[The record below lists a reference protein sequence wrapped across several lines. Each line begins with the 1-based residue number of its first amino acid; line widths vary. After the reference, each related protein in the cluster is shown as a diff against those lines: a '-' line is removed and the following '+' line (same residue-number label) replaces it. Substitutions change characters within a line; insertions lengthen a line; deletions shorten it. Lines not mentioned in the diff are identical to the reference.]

1 MTDAGIVLVL
11 IASVA
16 AIVNGAL
23 GHGFSSITVPVALLV
38 YTNRVLNPAL
48 VLVEV
53 CINSYVLLMSRA
65 SLGAVWK
72 RLLPIVLGLFPGIVL
87 GALLLSTV
95 NPEWL
100 KLFVYTSLLPLI
112 LLQAAGV
119 RRPVRLTPALGAP
132 FGTGLG
138 ILYSLTTI
146 SGPPLALLFNN
157 QGLVKQEFR
166 AALGMIRVAE
176 STLTA
181 LAYYHLGLFTAPSL
195 RLLPWIVPASAG
207 RVPIAAG
214 LIPRLDAAV
223 LPRIRL
229 SFDAWIVGFGLSK
242 VLVSV
247 GLVVSPGA
255 YLVLAVVVVAD
266 TALLTTFFSGR
277 RLARSFS
284 VAGVEGGVP
293 AVERS
298 SWSNARDRDASRPP
312 ARPPVAAPGRD

>member
-1 MTDAGIVLVL
+1 MTEAGIVLVL

-23 GHGFSSITVPVALLV
+23 GHGFSSITVPVALLF

-53 CINSYVLLMSRA
+53 CINTYVLLMSRA

-72 RLLPIVLGLFPGIVL
+72 RVVPIVLGLIPGIVL

-119 RRPVRLTPALGAP
+119 RRPVRLRPSVGAP

-166 AALGMIRVAE
+166 AALGMIRVTE

-181 LAYYHLGLFTAPSL
+181 LAYYHLGLFAAPSL
-195 RLLPWIVPASAG
+195 RLDRKST
-207 RVPIAAG
+207 
-214 LIPRLDAAV
+214 RLNSSHLVISYAV
-223 LPRIRL
+223 FCL
-229 SFDAWIVGFGLSK
+229 K
-242 VLVSV
+242 KKKKK
-247 GLVVSPGA
+247 
-255 YLVLAVVVVAD
+255 
-266 TALLTTFFSGR
+266 
-277 RLARSFS
+277 
-284 VAGVEGGVP
+284 
-293 AVERS
+293 
-298 SWSNARDRDASRPP
+298 
-312 ARPPVAAPGRD
+312 